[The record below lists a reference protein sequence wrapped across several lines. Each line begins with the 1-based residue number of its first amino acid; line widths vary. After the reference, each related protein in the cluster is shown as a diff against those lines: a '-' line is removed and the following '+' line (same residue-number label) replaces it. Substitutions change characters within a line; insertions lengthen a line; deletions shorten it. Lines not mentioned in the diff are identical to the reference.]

1 MRVLIHSNRE
11 ELDRNLAPVNY
22 NKLPDLKRKWGGEFR
37 Q

>member
-22 NKLPDLKRKWGGEFR
+22 DKLPNLKRKWGVT
-37 Q
+37 